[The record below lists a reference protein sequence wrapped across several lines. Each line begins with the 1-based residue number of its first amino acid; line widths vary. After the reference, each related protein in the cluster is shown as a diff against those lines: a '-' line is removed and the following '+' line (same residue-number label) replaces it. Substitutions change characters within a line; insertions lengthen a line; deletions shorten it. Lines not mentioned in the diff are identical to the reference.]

1 MVWGAM
7 GLRGKTPL
15 VVIQGNMDAARY
27 RNEILIPHLLPLM
40 NTMPNNARLF
50 QQDNAPPHRARAT
63 FAWFQANN
71 IDVLQPWPASSPDLN
86 PMENLWDHLDN
97 VVRNQP
103 VPPRDPAETARAL
116 TPRGRRGRSH
126 AEAARLLD
134 AQALS
139 LLLTASGPTID
150 SF

>member
-103 VPPRDPAETARAL
+103 VPPRDPAEMASAL
-116 TPRGRRGRSH
+116 TAAWNALDNHTLRRLVFSMRRRCR
-126 AEAARLLD
+126 AVIAANGFWTD
-134 AQALS
+134 Y
-139 LLLTASGPTID
+139 
-150 SF
+150 

>member
-1 MVWGAM
+1 
-7 GLRGKTPL
+7 
-15 VVIQGNMDAARY
+15 MDTAKY

-86 PMENLWDHLDN
+86 PMENLWDHLDL
-97 VVRNQP
+97 VVRDQP
-103 VPPRDPAETARAL
+103 VPPRDPAEMARAL
-116 TPRGRRGRSH
+116 T
-126 AEAARLLD
+126 AAW
-134 AQALS
+134 
-139 LLLTASGPTID
+139 TPWTITR
-150 SF
+150 